1 MDRDYFPPQDDP
13 RGEWNEL
20 GRQAPLH
27 SGRPLTGLFPDRT
40 SAGEAYQI
48 TIDKGYTPEEINL
61 FMSGETRDQL
71 VSDDR
76 FKGSNMGSR
85 AMEGTGAGAALGG
98 GMGAIAG
105 IVAAIGT
112 SIVIPGLGV
121 VIAGPVAAGLAGA
134 GAGGITG
141 GVIGALVGAG
151 VPKESAEKVES
162 GLREGRIVMSVTPK
176 SDADAMLLEN
186 EWRAHKG
193 EQIHH

>member
-1 MDRDYFPPQDDP
+1 MDRDFFPPQDDP
-13 RGEWNEL
+13 RGEWNEM
-20 GRQAPLH
+20 GRQDPLH

-76 FKGSNMGSR
+76 FKESDMGSR